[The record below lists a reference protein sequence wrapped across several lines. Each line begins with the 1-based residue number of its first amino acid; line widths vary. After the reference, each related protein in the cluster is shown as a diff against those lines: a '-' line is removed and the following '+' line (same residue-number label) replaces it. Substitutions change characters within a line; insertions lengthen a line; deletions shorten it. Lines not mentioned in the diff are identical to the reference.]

1 MSPYKMIA
9 KNILIYNK
17 NELSNK
23 VEEYSNDEIENILHI
38 KKYINAEIV
47 SILKYFGLE
56 TYLQDFV
63 KLVYDGTESN
73 VKKLLK
79 NNVEKTGVYRFI
91 LKVLSSIH
99 DTYLKKYDEIE
110 FIKRKNESKLN
121 MYAPFE
127 LIGFNNVLY
136 YFLYLNPILDY
147 IEVSYDVDYLEDAFH
162 DTFKNYLVEK
172 KIRGMEDIRA
182 RISLGNKYCPSL
194 DNELSN
200 RIISLSNLVTEEIVN
215 NFKDND
221 YSSYEILLYEN
232 KK

>member
-1 MSPYKMIA
+1 MTPYKVIA
-9 KNILIYNK
+9 KNLLIYNK
-17 NELSNK
+17 NELANSI
-23 VEEYSNDEIENILHI
+23 EEMTNDEIENSIHI
-38 KKYINAEIV
+38 KRYINAEIV

-63 KLVYDGTESN
+63 KLVFNGTDS
-73 VKKLLK
+73 KIKDLLK
-79 NNVEKTGVYRFI
+79 NNIEKTGVYRFI
-91 LKVLSSIH
+91 LKVLSSVH

-136 YFLYLNPILDY
+136 YFIYLNPILDF
-147 IEVSYDVDYLEDAFH
+147 IGVSYDVDYLEDTFH
-162 DTFKNYLVEK
+162 DSFKNYIIEK
-172 KIRGMEDIRA
+172 KIRGMEDIRT
-182 RISLGNKYCPSL
+182 RISLGNKYNTSL
-194 DNELSN
+194 DSELSS
-200 RIISLSNLVTEEIVN
+200 RLSSLSNLVTEEIVN

-232 KK
+232 KR